1 MTDQRVVELFGIP
14 TVASDIDWKKIVKEQ
29 YCPYLERAC
38 LKVRKSQP
46 DLAIGTCSVNYGVRD
61 PKDILVCPHRMLSS
75 GRIFIDCLHLLR
87 LHEPGNELHRIAQV
101 EIPGGSVDYFLVS
114 VQSGKVVDF
123 VGIELQTLD
132 TTGTVWPQRQRFL
145 QSVGVGDIDENYS
158 NKPFGMNWK
167 MTAKTILVQLH
178 HKIETFEGLGKHL
191 VLIVQDVLFQY
202 MTRQFNF
209 GHIGTAKLGH
219 SLHFHSYTFVKDQNN
234 ERKLQLSSRYSTD
247 MQGMSLALGLQA
259 PANIELEAIL
269 VKLQNKISSR
279 TLLSM

>member
-1 MTDQRVVELFGIP
+1 MTDQRVIELFGIP
-14 TVASDIDWKKIVKEQ
+14 TITSDIDWKKIVKEQ
-29 YCPYLERAC
+29 YCPFLERVC

-46 DLAIGTCSVNYGVRD
+46 DIAIGTCSVNYGVRD
-61 PKDILVCPHRMLSS
+61 PKDILICPHRMLSS

-101 EIPGGSVDYFLVS
+101 EIPGGGVDYFLVS
-114 VQSGKVVDF
+114 AQNGKVVDF

-145 QSVGVGDIDENYS
+145 QSVGVLDLDENYS

-191 VLIVQDVLFQY
+191 VLVMQDVLLEY
-202 MTRQFNF
+202 MMNQFNF
-209 GHIGTAKLGH
+209 GHIRMAKLGH
-219 SLHFHSYTFVKDQNN
+219 SLHFHSYTFEKARNN

-279 TLLSM
+279 TLLRI